1 MKKAR
6 LQNRH
11 NNVASMPSLVCT
23 FAGFIAVGLAAF
35 LLFLI
40 QPLWGRQMVMAFGGI
55 ATVWNTLLFTF
66 QALLFVGY
74 SLVFLCQ
81 FTKHSKL
88 IFGVLLIGTAVQLV
102 MPIPVAFPSEPIGL
116 LPLVGQLY
124 HILLPVLL
132 LTIATPFIQQQ
143 LANSTAKN
151 RYELYS
157 FSNAGSFAALV
168 ITPLFLLPAFE
179 QAQLLTMWKLGVF
192 AFLGLVTYVY
202 FVTPRQSVK
211 PYEGMQHKD
220 GWGWLVWPFL
230 TTSLLH
236 AYTQYLSNEI
246 ANLPLIWVVPLGLF
260 LLSYVVAFSG
270 ILRPRMLQVL
280 AITVGLAIS
289 AAALLH
295 GAKGWSVFGVHLIAF
310 FAACCYGHGRLY
322 QQRPEQ
328 KHTALFYVYI
338 AFAGMIAGL
347 LNAQI
352 LPVILNDVY
361 EYPVFYILLLI
372 GAVWPMLQNGRMAKT
387 LGAGFVLV
395 VCGLWV
401 QAFNIP
407 NTLAQ
412 WRSYYGVLKVM
423 QEGPLHVYYNNGTA
437 HEFQDMRR
445 MVPRTA
451 MYLQYMIG
459 APRYWDGSVAVIGMG
474 PGNTACYTVPTQTVD
489 FYEINPQVAELASD
503 NNLFTFQR
511 VCAREGQVV
520 YGDGRIAFP
529 AKESPK
535 YDVIVNTAHSGLTL
549 PTHLVTKEAFQHY
562 AKSLNH
568 DGVILTIV
576 PSLYFDHHNA
586 LVSTANAAGFKVS
599 FAPNAALN
607 KHNDYPYAWYAFYTS
622 DTTGK
627 MLQNA
632 PENIWEIASI
642 EEGKCPV
649 LTDQHYSFLQMAGLW
664 GPDCPNK

>member
-1 MKKAR
+1 MKKAQ

-11 NNVASMPSLVCT
+11 NNVASMPGLLGV

-40 QPLWGRQMVMAFGGI
+40 QPLWGRQMVMAFGGV
-55 ATVWNTLLFTF
+55 ATVWNTLLFMF

-74 SLVFLCQ
+74 GLVFLCQ
-81 FTKHSKL
+81 FTKRTKL
-88 IFGVLLIGTAVQLV
+88 IFGMLLAGAAVQLV
-102 MPIPVAFPSEPIGL
+102 MPIPVVFPSEPIGL
-116 LPLVGQLY
+116 LPLIGQLY
-124 HILLPVLL
+124 HIVLPVLL
-132 LTIATPFIQQQ
+132 LTIATPFVQQQ
-143 LANSTAKN
+143 LASSTAKN

-192 AFLGLVTYVY
+192 TFLALVTYVY
-202 FVTPRQSVK
+202 FVTPRQSAK
-211 PYEGMQHKD
+211 PYEGMRHKD

-236 AYTQYLSNEI
+236 AYTQFLSNEI

-270 ILRPRMLQVL
+270 ILRPRVLQVL
-280 AITVGLAIS
+280 AVTVGVAIS

-295 GAKGWSVFGVHLIAF
+295 GAKGWTVFCVHLVAF

-361 EYPVFYILLLI
+361 EYPVFYIVLLM
-372 GAVWPMLQNGRMAKT
+372 GAVWPILQKGWMAKT
-387 LGAGFVLV
+387 LSAGFVLV

-437 HEFQDMRR
+437 HEYQDMRLKE
-445 MVPRTA
+445 PYTA
-451 MYLQYMIG
+451 GYLQQVIS
-459 APRYWDGSVAVIGMG
+459 APAYANGHVAVIGMG
-474 PGNTACYTVPTQTVD
+474 PGNTACYTQPTQTVD
-489 FYEINPQVAELASD
+489 FYEINPQVAELAAD
-503 NNLFTFQR
+503 KTLFTFQTDCTR
-511 VCAREGQVV
+511 NGSIT

-529 AKESPK
+529 DKTKK

-549 PTHLVTKEAFQHY
+549 PTHLVTKEAFEHY
-562 AKSLNH
+562 AQSLNTN
-568 DGVILTIV
+568 GVILTIV
-576 PSLYFDHHNA
+576 PALYFDHHNA
-586 LVSTANAAGFKVS
+586 LVTTAKAAGYSVFY
-599 FAPNAALN
+599 APNWLLDLN
-607 KHNDYPYAWYAFYTS
+607 DDYPYAWYAFYKS
-622 DTTGK
+622 D
-627 MLQNA
+627 MV
-632 PENIWEIASI
+632 PEILKNTPHNLWQQAKIFN
-642 EEGKCPV
+642 GLCPT
-649 LTDQHYSFLQMAGLW
+649 LTDQHYSFMQMAGLW
-664 GPDCPNK
+664 GPDCQNK